1 MVACNTA
8 SAFALDAVK
17 DELQEAKLLVQE
29 ARRICSEPD
38 GPYLY
43 DEALSSDLLLIRS
56 LQELAE
62 KRDYNTTEE
71 ILMKPSFA
79 RLSTKKAADVDEQ
92 KKQRVK
98 DLRDEEKGILKE
110 LGQRY
115 FQSTEK
121 ELLEVIR
128 YIRGPIEMLVELT
141 ARFKKQFGEAKREKN
156 ILDFTDMEHFAL
168 QILMTK
174 EGEEIHMSQAARELS
189 AKYDEVLVDEYQD
202 SNLVQELLT
211 TAVSWWI
218 NQIGRAHV

>member
-1 MVACNTA
+1 MV
-8 SAFALDAVK
+8 
-17 DELQEAKLLVQE
+17 LQ
-29 ARRICSEPD
+29 
-38 GPYLY
+38 
-43 DEALSSDLLLIRS
+43 
-56 LQELAE
+56 
-62 KRDYNTTEE
+62 
-71 ILMKPSFA
+71 KPSFA

-141 ARFKKQFGEAKREKN
+141 AEFKEQFGEAKREKN

-174 EGEEIHMSQAARELS
+174 EGEEIHMSQAADRKKFRHSLNDS
-189 AKYDEVLVDEYQD
+189 QKYQIYNDHRTD
-202 SNLVQELLT
+202 SFLFLQNYGLL
-211 TAVSWWI
+211 
-218 NQIGRAHV
+218 

>member
-1 MVACNTA
+1 M
-8 SAFALDAVK
+8 
-17 DELQEAKLLVQE
+17 
-29 ARRICSEPD
+29 
-38 GPYLY
+38 
-43 DEALSSDLLLIRS
+43 
-56 LQELAE
+56 
-62 KRDYNTTEE
+62 
-71 ILMKPSFA
+71 
-79 RLSTKKAADVDEQ
+79 
-92 KKQRVK
+92 K

-115 FQSTEK
+115 FQSAEK

-189 AKYDEVLVDEYQD
+189 AKYDEQQYPGG
-202 SNLVQELLT
+202 SIRRKIS
-211 TAVSWWI
+211 SW
-218 NQIGRAHV
+218 

>member
-1 MVACNTA
+1 M
-8 SAFALDAVK
+8 
-17 DELQEAKLLVQE
+17 
-29 ARRICSEPD
+29 
-38 GPYLY
+38 
-43 DEALSSDLLLIRS
+43 
-56 LQELAE
+56 
-62 KRDYNTTEE
+62 
-71 ILMKPSFA
+71 
-79 RLSTKKAADVDEQ
+79 
-92 KKQRVK
+92 K

-128 YIRGPIEMLVELT
+128 YIRGPVEMLVELT
-141 ARFKKQFGEAKREKN
+141 AGFKERFGEAKREKN

-202 SNLVQELLT
+202 SNLSLIHIFAGVYDVFMDNVNYREWADYIIETLAQDGIRDGLVLELGGGTGTVTEML
-211 TAVSWWI
+211 ADAGYDM
-218 NQIGRAHV
+218 IGIDNSEEMLAEAMEKRAESGHDILYLLQDVYKRQGYKPVTVLSSSFRTSI